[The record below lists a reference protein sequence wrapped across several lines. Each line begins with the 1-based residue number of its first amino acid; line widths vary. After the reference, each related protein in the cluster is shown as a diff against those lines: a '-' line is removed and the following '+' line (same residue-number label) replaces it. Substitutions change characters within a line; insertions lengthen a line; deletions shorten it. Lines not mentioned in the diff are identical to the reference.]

1 MKNGFDI
8 TEFLSNNKITMSGK
22 KKTNQTVYK
31 GYNDVRRGLIS
42 EVEVVNGKLK
52 IGNKLVEVSQIDLDN
67 SDKPFDQNKVET
79 IKSKKL
85 PVELKRHFLEIISTY
100 NSYQEQ
106 MNRPSDISE
115 VANTLGAIVEAAKEL
130 ALNEAGDWFDKVTIK
145 RNMTELQKLGQN
157 FEKFAVD
164 ANDMDTRLHALYE
177 DMGHILNRYYEIT
190 DIDPAVMNARLGRKT
205 NVNESSTDKVKM
217 KIYVKNKHTDEVFF
231 VAGVAGEGDT
241 YMILKSLEKIAPNH
255 LHYFIKKV

>member
-1 MKNGFDI
+1 MKKGFDI
-8 TEFLSNNKITMSGK
+8 AEFLSNNKITMSGK

-42 EVEVVNGKLK
+42 EAEVVNGKLK

-79 IKSKKL
+79 IKSEKL
-85 PVELKRHFLEIISTY
+85 PVELKKHFLEIISTY

-145 RNMTELQKLGQN
+145 RNMTELQKLGQK
-157 FEKFAVD
+157 FEKFATD
-164 ANDMDTRLHALYE
+164 ANDMDNRLHALYE

-205 NVNESSTDKVKM
+205 TVNESPKEKVKM
-217 KIYVKNKHTDEVFF
+217 KIYVKNKLTDEVFF
-231 VAGVAGEGDT
+231 VAGVAGEGDAPI
-241 YMILKSLEKIAPNH
+241 ILKSLERIAPDH
-255 LHYFIKKV
+255 LHYYIKRA